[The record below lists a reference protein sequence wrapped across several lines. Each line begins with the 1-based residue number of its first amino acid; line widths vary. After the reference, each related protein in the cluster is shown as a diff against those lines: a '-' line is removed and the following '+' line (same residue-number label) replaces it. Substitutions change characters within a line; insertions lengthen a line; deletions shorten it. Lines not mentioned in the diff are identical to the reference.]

1 MVFDNQQRK
10 SYISCDWQIK
20 LTHGL
25 HVDGIQSV
33 TALSINLGRELLLMF
48 QHDGN
53 CFVDIF
59 FIAFVLFP

>member
-33 TALSINLGRELLLMF
+33 LPHYS
-48 QHDGN
+48 
-53 CFVDIF
+53 
-59 FIAFVLFP
+59 